1 LRRLVNSTFFNLVSS
16 FVGFVT
22 NYFIIRWFGLSY
34 LGELSII
41 NSFVGMGSLIYTI
54 IPPNYSIIKWQD
66 EKKFPALL
74 LSYYILATIPFLT
87 YIFLGY
93 YFNLS
98 SLSLGVFFSFSLPLV
113 YQNYFDIYLQAEN
126 KLDFYFKWILCV
138 SILKL
143 IVISI
148 LSYYPQYNN
157 FNGFMLALSL
167 PQLLGIL
174 FLSILFVPKLL
185 RFVNI
190 SEVCQFIKINFV
202 KFTPYYLNT
211 ILKRIRENLII
222 LLFSPY
228 VSKSVLGLY
237 SLFIKI
243 DQFILGLTRSI
254 ESFFMNKDNLNK
266 YKATIMKSLVK
277 ISVIMSII
285 YLIVGSIYMYVMVNN
300 TYLGLIMLLCISS
313 IPYVFYIIKRSEL
326 LTNYNN
332 KIINL
337 SELSFIIVI
346 LFLFASSN
354 YFNFFSITFIILSYI
369 CAKIA
374 LYIPLLSLTNKN

>member
-1 LRRLVNSTFFNLVSS
+1 
-16 FVGFVT
+16 
-22 NYFIIRWFGLSY
+22 
-34 LGELSII
+34 
-41 NSFVGMGSLIYTI
+41 
-54 IPPNYSIIKWQD
+54 
-66 EKKFPALL
+66 
-74 LSYYILATIPFLT
+74 
-87 YIFLGY
+87 
-93 YFNLS
+93 
-98 SLSLGVFFSFSLPLV
+98 
-113 YQNYFDIYLQAEN
+113 
-126 KLDFYFKWILCV
+126 
-138 SILKL
+138 
-143 IVISI
+143 
-148 LSYYPQYNN
+148 
-157 FNGFMLALSL
+157 MLALSL